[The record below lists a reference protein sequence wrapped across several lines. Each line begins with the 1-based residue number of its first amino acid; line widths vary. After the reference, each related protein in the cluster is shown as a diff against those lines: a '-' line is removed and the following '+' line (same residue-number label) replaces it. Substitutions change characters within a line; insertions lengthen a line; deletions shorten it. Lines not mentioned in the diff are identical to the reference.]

1 MLEIQEFPSA
11 AVTAEDLALPL
22 IKPRHYSIATAVE
35 VRPTTV
41 QLTVAVLKAKEREVC
56 DEKQVTIKEGL
67 CSQHLSRT
75 MPGELVGSGSGI
87 SPLMGFLEA
96 RAKASRQGK
105 VLAPCLFYFGCRDS
119 SEILYANRL
128 QTWLEDG
135 ELTELHV
142 AKSREGPNVMNVQ
155 DLISRQ
161 QASVWELLRNPTCHV
176 YVCGDSAGEAVKAE
190 AQTHGWGRGFNVL
203 RSNEERWPRAV

>member
-1 MLEIQEFPSA
+1 KIQELPSA

-22 IKPRHYSIATAVE
+22 IKPRHYSIASAAE

-41 QLTVAVLKAKEREVC
+41 TVAVLKAKEREVC
-56 DEKQVTIKEGL
+56 DEKEGTIKEGL
-67 CSQHLSRT
+67 CSHHLSRT
-75 MPGELVGSGSGI
+75 MPEELVGSGSGI
-87 SPLMGFLEA
+87 SPLMGSLEA

-119 SEILYANRL
+119 SEILYGNRL

-135 ELTELHV
+135 VLPELHV
-142 AKSREGPNVMNVQ
+142 AKSRKGPK

-161 QASVWELLRNPTCHV
+161 QASVWKLLRNPACHV
-176 YVCGDSAGEAVKAE
+176 YVCGDSAMGEAVKAE
-190 AQTHGWGRGFNVL
+190 AQPHGWGRGFKVF
-203 RSNEERWPRAV
+203 RSHEERWPRA